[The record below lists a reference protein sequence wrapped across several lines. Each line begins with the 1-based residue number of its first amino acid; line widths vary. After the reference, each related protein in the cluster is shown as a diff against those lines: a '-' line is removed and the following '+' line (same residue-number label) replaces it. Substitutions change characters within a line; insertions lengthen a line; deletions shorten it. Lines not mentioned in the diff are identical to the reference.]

1 MRSGV
6 SARYNQNKGSEDIL
20 RTNTIASI
28 TSRGKANLDRM
39 GVKQVSNT
47 GGIIANIN
55 TPHTPRRATPV
66 SKDSNP
72 HQQTIV
78 NTASPHRHISF
89 TAHYTGYIWYKEG
102 ISHAELASNKGRW
115 LTTLLS
121 PFETWAESVVGDSM
135 RSTLRQ
141 RHALIDR
148 QLDRFLAEYPDV
160 QILEIAAGLSPRG
173 WRYRQKFPNLVYI
186 EVDLPDM
193 AAAKRLALS
202 QIETSESRIEAI
214 DLFSDEFQP
223 LLDTLDSN
231 KPLIIISEGLVN
243 YFNKDMLSDL
253 WTRLASGLKNFSVGV
268 YLTDLYPEPVTRKL
282 GRLIWQ
288 GSKVLKLM
296 SRSAFAFHFV
306 SPIEATEAMQTAGF
320 KTCIVFQPSD
330 QTRADPENRTSQ
342 ETGSKHLGDLVWVI
356 ESKV

>member
-1 MRSGV
+1 MEPCAATSGRATRTIFCIKYP
-6 SARYNQNKGSEDIL
+6 SIRIHLLIYIKLNIDI
-20 RTNTIASI
+20 SH
-28 TSRGKANLDRM
+28 S
-39 GVKQVSNT
+39 
-47 GGIIANIN
+47 IN

-102 ISHAELASNKGRW
+102 ISHAALASNKGRW
-115 LTTLLS
+115 LTRLLS

-148 QLDRFLAEYPDV
+148 QLDRLLAKYPDA

-193 AAAKRLALS
+193 ALAKRLALLH
-202 QIETSESRIEAI
+202 IEKPEPRIEAV
-214 DLFSDEFQP
+214 DLFGDEFQP
-223 LLDTLDSN
+223 LLETLDSN
-231 KPLIIISEGLVN
+231 RPLIIISEGLVN

-253 WTRLASGLKNFSVGV
+253 WTRLATGLKHFPIGV
-268 YLTDLYPEPVTRKL
+268 YLTDIYPEPVTRRL

-288 GSKVLKLM
+288 GSKVLKVM
-296 SRSAFAFHFV
+296 SRSAFAFHFI
-306 SPIEATEAMQTAGF
+306 SPTQATHAMQAAGF
-320 KTCIVFQPSD
+320 KTSLVFQPSD
-330 QTRADPENRTSQ
+330 QTHVISNHQKSQ
-342 ETGSKHLGDLVWVI
+342 ETASEHLGDLVWVI
-356 ESKV
+356 ESWV